1 MKQKAPFLITLF
13 SIFLGVFIAI
23 LFAVNED
30 LFKKQIANG
39 LLENAKVIEMSQSSA
54 PEMQEKKAS
63 YIKAESEKNWRY
75 YQRFHFHS
83 TGIAAMSLGIL
94 LVISLLSAPKLQVL
108 IASYMVAIGGF
119 LYPFVWLFAGIYGPS
134 MGRSAA
140 KESFALF
147 GYMGGVFLVGV
158 AFSIYLVARYP
169 LRDFLKNESL
179 SL

>member
-1 MKQKAPFLITLF
+1 MKQKAPFLITLL

-23 LFAVNED
+23 LFGVNED
-30 LFKKQIANG
+30 LFKNKIANG
-39 LLENAKVIEMSQSSA
+39 MLSNPKVIEMSQSSA

-63 YIKAESEKNWRY
+63 YIKAESDKNWRY

-94 LVISLLSAPKLQVL
+94 IVISLLTAPNSQVM
-108 IASYMVAIGGF
+108 IASYMVSIGGF

-147 GYMGGVFLVGV
+147 GYMGGVFLLGV
-158 AFSIYLVARYP
+158 VFAIYLVTRYSF
-169 LRDFLKNESL
+169 RDFLKK
-179 SL
+179 

>member
-23 LFAVNED
+23 LFGVNED
-30 LFKKQIANG
+30 FFKNRIANG

-54 PEMQEKKAS
+54 PDMQEKKAS

-83 TGIAAMSLGIL
+83 TGIAAMTLGVL
-94 LVISLLSAPKLQVL
+94 LVISLLSAPKLQVS
-108 IASYMVAIGGF
+108 IASYMVSIGGF

-134 MGRSAA
+134 MGRNAA

-147 GYMGGVFLVGV
+147 GYMGGVFMIGV
-158 AFSIYLVARYP
+158 LFAIYLVSRYSF
-169 LRDFLKNESL
+169 RSILKN
-179 SL
+179 